1 MLPIDEEYLKRRE
14 KEIKEMHENRMIAGI
29 MFALALAATAGT
41 GGLINAGTG
50 AGNVLAIIVG
60 IFAGIFWLATLIAFG
75 MQWSKNA
82 TERDIRA
89 EYERVRELVAYG
101 SSTGSPKRKNA
112 SESIARLTD
121 DGELSFDDDEQS
133 REKSKGRA

>member
-41 GGLINAGTG
+41 
-50 AGNVLAIIVG
+50 
-60 IFAGIFWLATLIAFG
+60 GIFWLATLIAFG